1 MLTAA
6 SRFVHTNDDDPLRV
20 HVHAMWE
27 AASKLKLNDGKI
39 NRTKCWKYILEDEV
53 LPQLI
58 AFDSDKEK
66 GKAMLLAMQS
76 AKALDQLVT
85 DDKISKDEFR
95 RLYDSAVLA
104 SAEKECSGSP

>member
-6 SRFVHTNDDDPLRV
+6 SRFVHTDDDDPLRV

-58 AFDSDKEK
+58 AFDSVKEK

>member
-1 MLTAA
+1 
-6 SRFVHTNDDDPLRV
+6 
-20 HVHAMWE
+20 
-27 AASKLKLNDGKI
+27 
-39 NRTKCWKYILEDEV
+39 
-53 LPQLI
+53 
-58 AFDSDKEK
+58 
-66 GKAMLLAMQS
+66 MQS